1 MFENVYGHAFQ
12 KETLISAIEND
23 RISHAYLFSGKSG
36 IGKKMIAL
44 EFARNILNTED
55 LKTCVDF
62 KYVEKL
68 EDKKEILVEQIRENI
83 SDDVIERPIT
93 GTKKVYV
100 IDDANLLN
108 ISAQNALLK
117 TIEEPPEY
125 VVIILIASNTSTLLP
140 TILSRVLRVDFN
152 PLDYES
158 VESYIEKNGIKIDK
172 NIIGFASGSIG
183 VINEIIS
190 NNLVDKLKKVD
201 EILEYMEK
209 KDISSSLLKVQEV
222 DFNESFMLSYLQYLL
237 FERKYFEASLE
248 PERAI
253 NRLKMNGNYDIVIDN
268 MIIRCI
274 ERM

>member
-68 EDKKEILVEQIRENI
+68 EDKKEIVVEQIRENI

>member
-108 ISAQNALLK
+108 ISF
-117 TIEEPPEY
+117 P
-125 VVIILIASNTSTLLP
+125 S
-140 TILSRVLRVDFN
+140 
-152 PLDYES
+152 
-158 VESYIEKNGIKIDK
+158 
-172 NIIGFASGSIG
+172 
-183 VINEIIS
+183 
-190 NNLVDKLKKVD
+190 
-201 EILEYMEK
+201 
-209 KDISSSLLKVQEV
+209 
-222 DFNESFMLSYLQYLL
+222 
-237 FERKYFEASLE
+237 
-248 PERAI
+248 
-253 NRLKMNGNYDIVIDN
+253 
-268 MIIRCI
+268 
-274 ERM
+274 

>member
-12 KETLISAIEND
+12 KETLISAIEKD